1 MFIDDDVLTQRLVD
15 LLMEYAYLQTDGR
28 RLFLH
33 TMVSNAFLRREGK
46 KFGEKKE
53 PNYLLNGVC
62 SENIN
67 HVYLCGNA
75 MRRMFYI
82 GKNQWRRIVDAIN
95 LPERIN
101 RSHLTEN
108 VHAMSTCTQSVIDF
122 LYDIAQREGESYAT
136 RYVRLLTGIAVR
148 DSEKGATE
156 LPSSYSQRFLYE
168 KFCFLRG
175 HLAKSDANGS
185 YGSLSNYPSRQHDD
199 ELGDLA
205 LWPSGSE
212 KLDIC
217 TWATFKTIWNK
228 YLPFVTIRSSAKDT
242 CIDCHI
248 FRNQQRYKNHVDY
261 NPPSEAD
268 ISCMALPRR
277 AEETLESHESIIMR
291 AAAHVKEA
299 LGQKAM
305 AGKKIRAA
313 KEGNGVVTLVIDYCQ
328 NLEVPFLPIDQ
339 PGDCYYF
346 SPISVYCLGI
356 VDTITDRL
364 HAYVYPESAGAK
376 GANNVVSFLYHFLKT
391 NYFTNPI
398 SNCPLPSL
406 NLIMDN
412 CGGQNKNNTVIKAC
426 AYFVEVGWF
435 KEVSINFLIKGHTK
449 NSCDRC
455 FNLLKQQYHKN
466 NVYSF
471 PHCLEVLRS
480 CPMVEVIDATD
491 LSYEWSKLLNSFY
504 MNVVPGTVQRNHIF
518 KFKVETIKRV
528 QLKTKTSTIDKATLY
543 QDIRLDHPKSCSKH
557 NDKIRWLT
565 IQKCSALL
573 RPIVKP
579 GLPPIKQFELYT
591 KWRKV
596 VPAVYK
602 DITCPCPPREI
613 VKMFRKKVHDE
624 EPSDKPTPRGDDPVL
639 ENCKPKA
646 KRKKPNKKNGAKKL
660 NKRLT
665 EILDNSDD
673 SDYSAIGNTILNG
686 AQPPPSNDSDD
697 GLPISAM
704 VQARLCKKPK
714 ARQTRKRATLTRR
727 CRANPTTAMTQPSA
741 NDNDDDSTY
750 EPPSN
755 TNISNAQTNP
765 PVDDDTITE
774 ADTAI
779 ENVIQNDVPASDV
792 DHGQLFSDTDDE
804 THLPDQ
810 HKDEDL
816 ATENNV
822 QNDNSAQEHDDEP
835 LLHHIDE
842 DDQLL
847 ANDNKVVVDDAAK
860 HDHPAPDNND
870 DTLFPDIVHS
880 ESESEHQAVNNN
892 ESLPPPVYTSVH
904 PPQAHDESMKPP
916 ANPPVLQNE
925 SLPSLDTTQKLAKT
939 RGKKILPQRPRPKRK
954 RQPTNDEAD
963 TTTKKPNKMYTRRM
977 RKVDLP
983 PSSRTRNRR
992 R

>member
-1 MFIDDDVLTQRLVD
+1 MSTSTYKTPFGIAEIKRLKCKEQVRSNILEHVNLKLTEIPCFTAGGTRNQVTSCRCLETFIGDDELTERLID
-15 LLMEYAYLQTDGR
+15 LLMEYVYLQTDDR

-46 KFGEKKE
+46 KFGEKKD
-53 PNYLLNGVC
+53 PNYLLNGVS

-82 GKNQWRRIVDAIN
+82 GKHQWRRIVDAIN

-101 RSHLTEN
+101 RSHLKDN
-108 VHAMSTCTQSVIDF
+108 AHAISSCTQSVIDF
-122 LYDIAQREGESYAT
+122 LYDIAKREGESYAT

-148 DSEKGATE
+148 DSEKGHTE
-156 LPSSYSQRFLYE
+156 LPSSYTQRFLYE

-175 HLAKSDANGS
+175 HLAKSDATGS
-185 YGSLSNYPSRQHDD
+185 YGSITNYESRENDD

-217 TWATFKTIWNK
+217 TWATFKNIWNR

-242 CIDCHI
+242 CMDCHI
-248 FRNQQRYKNHVDY
+248 FRNQQKYRNHVDY

-268 ISCMALPRR
+268 ISTMALPRR
-277 AEETLESHESIIMR
+277 AEETLESHESVIMR

-346 SPISVYCLGI
+346 SPMSVYCLGI
-356 VDTITDRL
+356 VDCISDRL

-376 GANNVVSFLYHFLKT
+376 GANNVVSFLYHFLKA
-391 NYFTNPI
+391 NYFTNHQH
-398 SNCPLPSL
+398 NGPLPAL

-471 PHCLEVLRS
+471 SHCLEVLRS
-480 CPMVEVIDATD
+480 CPLVEVIDATD

-504 MNVVPGTVQRNHIF
+504 MNVVSGTVQKNHIF

-557 NDKIRWLT
+557 NDAIRRLAV
-565 IQKCSALL
+565 QNCSALL

-591 KWRKV
+591 KWRKI
-596 VPAVYK
+596 VPAAYK
-602 DITCPCPPREI
+602 DVTCPCPPTEV
-613 VKMFRKKVHDE
+613 VKMFRKRVQNE
-624 EPSDKPTPRGDDPVL
+624 ETGDKTSPNDNDSVQQNSKPS
-639 ENCKPKA
+639 A
-646 KRKKPNKKNGAKKL
+646 KRKETKKKDGTKKL
-660 NKRLT
+660 HKRLT
-665 EILDNSDD
+665 EVLDSDD
-673 SDYSAIGNTILNG
+673 SDYSDISTSIMNS
-686 AQPPPSNDSDD
+686 AQSPPDDDSDSED
-697 GLPISAM
+697 GLPIAAM
-704 VQARLCKKPK
+704 VEAKLRKRPRAREKRRAPTTLARRHDNPTR
-714 ARQTRKRATLTRR
+714 ATRQTT
-727 CRANPTTAMTQPSA
+727 A
-741 NDNDDDSTY
+741 NDNDDDSSY
-750 EPPSN
+750 VPPRN
-755 TNISNAQTNP
+755 TI
-765 PVDDDTITE
+765 
-774 ADTAI
+774 
-779 ENVIQNDVPASDV
+779 
-792 DHGQLFSDTDDE
+792 
-804 THLPDQ
+804 LPNRQPD
-810 HKDEDL
+810 
-816 ATENNV
+816 
-822 QNDNSAQEHDDEP
+822 SS
-835 LLHHIDE
+835 E
-842 DDQLL
+842 DDGTNSEPESVI
-847 ANDNKVVVDDAAK
+847 ATVIETTDIAD
-860 HDHPAPDNND
+860 DNND
-870 DTLFPDIVHS
+870 DDTLFADIVHN
-880 ESESEHQAVNNN
+880 ESESERQAVNNN
-892 ESLPPPVYTSVH
+892 ESLPPPVNTSAQT
-904 PPQAHDESMKPP
+904 PQTHDESVPSSP
-916 ANPPVLQNE
+916 PPVQQDE
-925 SLPSLDTTQKLAKT
+925 SLPSLDTTQKLNKT
-939 RGKKILPQRPRPKRK
+939 RGKKILPQRPRPK
-954 RQPTNDEAD
+954 
-963 TTTKKPNKMYTRRM
+963 
-977 RKVDLP
+977 
-983 PSSRTRNRR
+983 
-992 R
+992 